1 LALKDLLFPHEI
13 NAAPI
18 DVTRQYLIH
27 AFANAS
33 KVWLVGT
40 FEDVRQL
47 ADITWG
53 LSGFRH
59 QHADCLILL
68 CFGNTEI
75 LLNSLKQNNLS
86 QYVIK
91 RLLWLEKFYTE
102 KILQILTI
110 DKHRTVLNDYLEKK
124 FDSFLYFLAFADSDG
139 TIVIFSRY
147 RLPESSYNAN
157 VEFKITWSFG
167 DPQKEVKRFE
177 ADIIELAKG
186 ADTSILS
193 GHFTELFH
201 TIVPGDELS
210 EISWDEEF
218 QDDQKKT
225 VIDFKLYSHQ
235 EDAVR
240 RWLETKYQ
248 GIFKICTGGGKTIA
262 ALSAIG
268 YLANMSL
275 IHQEKLPPVIITAPT
290 RILSDQWI
298 REIHRFGYRNVLKA
312 YESVSNWFDIL
323 EPWLKANDGNQ
334 PRFVVSTYCTF
345 ADERFQNKLQRLSG
359 QGIKAVWI
367 ADEMHNLASKRLL
380 KLMAACS
387 SLFPF
392 RLGMSATPDI
402 ENDWDATEKL
412 FTYFGGIIIDY
423 KLEDGVRDGVLC
435 PYRYYPI
442 PSYLAP
448 DVGMRYLNYL
458 KDIEEVK
465 PGSPAMLNLYREN
478 RELVRTSGVQIAA
491 FRNFLPQ
498 LLTGSEKFSHTLVYC
513 PPGFIRFSEE
523 RDTFEDE
530 DEERRL
536 LEEVVD
542 LLRENNLSCSSILGE
557 TPSLQRV
564 EILKRFA
571 IGEINALCA
580 IGCLD
585 EGVDVPAIHRAIVL
599 YSIDR
604 LKQFIQRR
612 GRILRKGPGNPAKVA
627 EIYDIVVLPQ
637 GSNLPVETAE
647 RLLKKE
653 LRRYEEF
660 ASMAI
665 NREEANKTLSDALFV
680 ACASQ

>member
-1 LALKDLLFPHEI
+1 MALKDLLFPHEI

-18 DVTRQYLIH
+18 EVTQKYLIH

-40 FEDVRQL
+40 LEDVRQL
-47 ADITWG
+47 ADMTWG

-59 QHADCLILL
+59 PNADRLMLL
-68 CFGNTEI
+68 CLGNTEI
-75 LLNSLKQNNLS
+75 LLNTLISNNLS
-86 QYVIK
+86 QYVTK
-91 RLLWLEKFYTE
+91 RLWWLEKFYSEE
-102 KILQILTI
+102 KLQILTI
-110 DKHRTVLNDYLEKK
+110 NQNSTGLNDNLEKK
-124 FDSFLYFLAFADSDG
+124 LVTFLYFIVFADSDG
-139 TIVIFSRY
+139 TIIIFSRY
-147 RLPESSYNAN
+147 RLPGSNSNA
-157 VEFKITWSFG
+157 EFKISWSFG

-177 ADIIELAKG
+177 TKIIELAKD
-186 ADTSILS
+186 ADSS
-193 GHFTELFH
+193 NFSRRFTELFH
-201 TIVPGDELS
+201 TIVPGDRVPEV
-210 EISWDEEF
+210 SWEEEF
-218 QDDQKKT
+218 QDDQKKNVT
-225 VIDFKLYSHQ
+225 GFELYSHQ
-235 EDAVR
+235 EEAIK
-240 RWLETKYQ
+240 RWLESKYQ
-248 GIFKICTGGGKTIA
+248 GIFKICTGGGKTMA

-268 YLANMSL
+268 HLTNVRLADTESPL
-275 IHQEKLPPVIITAPT
+275 PVIVTAPT
-290 RILSDQWI
+290 RILADQWI
-298 REIHRFGYRNVLKA
+298 REIHRFGYKHVLKA
-312 YESVSNWFDIL
+312 YESVNNWFAIL
-323 EPWLKANDGNQ
+323 EPWLNSDEGNQ
-334 PRFVVSTYCTF
+334 ARFVVSTYCTF

-359 QGIKAVWI
+359 QGRKAVWI
-367 ADEMHNLASKRLL
+367 ADEMHNLASTRLL

-387 SLFPF
+387 SFFPF

-402 ENDWDATEKL
+402 ENDWNATEKL
-412 FTYFGGIIIDY
+412 FTFFGGIIIDY

-491 FRNFLPQ
+491 FRDFLPQ
-498 LLTGSEKFSHTLVYC
+498 LITDNKIFSHTLVYC

-530 DEERRL
+530 DDERRL
-536 LEEVVD
+536 LEEVVG
-542 LLRENNLSCSSILGE
+542 LLRENDLSCSSILGE
-557 TPSLQRV
+557 TPSLQRTD
-564 EILKRFA
+564 ILRRFA
-571 IGEINALCA
+571 VGEINALCA

-612 GRILRKGPGNPAKVA
+612 GRILRKGPGNPAKIA

-665 NREEANKTLSDALFV
+665 NREEANKTLSDALFA